1 MSYGLGAIN
10 VAQISVARSAIQPG
24 DCTSVLRISHPRT
37 SHTQRCE
44 EFNPLSARP
53 VASSGEQIQLRKRY
67 VKFNVPSIAV
77 ARMADLK
84 RSDDDWAIS
93 F

>member
-37 SHTQRCE
+37 
-44 EFNPLSARP
+44 NPLSARP